1 MIVLKDICK
10 DFDNKKVLNNI
21 SFHIAPAEAVGIIGL
36 NGAGKTTLLN
46 VISGILK
53 PDSGFIR
60 INGSGSPLEHYNLLR
75 KLTYVSGT
83 KSQLWEDM
91 KIKDSFDNC
100 ITMYHLDKQNAKLK
114 REQLSGIFEIEPF
127 LNSVPKSLSLGER
140 MRCEFVYALLTEP
153 EILMLD
159 EAMIG
164 LDVSIKHKIMEYFE
178 EYKRTRKT
186 TMLVTSH
193 KLLEVE
199 KLCDRIILLDGGR
212 VLFDGR
218 IDRIMKEYSPLY
230 RMEVRVQGQLPDF
243 EDLPLEKFYLKNDV
257 IDIVFDKKKIE
268 TSPIIKHIMEKCT
281 IQDVRLYEPDLEG
294 TIRKIYERKG

>member
-1 MIVLKDICK
+1 MIVLKNICK
-10 DFDNKKVLNNI
+10 DFDNKKVLDNI
-21 SFHIAPAEAVGIIGL
+21 SFHVAPKETVGIIGL

-46 VISGILK
+46 MIAGILK
-53 PDSGFIR
+53 PDSGFLR
-60 INGSGSPLEHYNLLR
+60 INGAESPLEQYDLLR
-75 KLTYVSGT
+75 KVTYVSGT

-100 ITMYHLDKQNAKLK
+100 ITMYHLDKQNAKSK
-114 REQLSGIFEIEPF
+114 REQLISIFEIEPF

-140 MRCEFVYALLTEP
+140 MRCELVYALLTEP

-164 LDVSIKHKIMEYFE
+164 LDVSIKYKIMEYFE
-178 EYKRTRKT
+178 EYKRTGKA

-193 KLLEVE
+193 NLLEVE

-212 VLFDGR
+212 VIFDGS

-230 RMEVRVQGQLPDF
+230 RMEVKVQGQLPDF

-268 TSPIIKHIMEKCT
+268 TAPIIKHIMGKCT